1 MLSHSVLK
9 LQKEAKVD
17 LRRKIR
23 MLLLSYPQCLFLSLL
38 ILMLLSFKLAAIWL
52 CLRKFLHTFT
62 TVWGLLVCF
71 LLPLKDNRVH
81 LFVIMRLTFFSNL
94 VLHAVPELLENI
106 LTELAGGKRIKNGRE
121 IFTYPTCLFS
131 PSFFFVLLLFKR
143 VFHKS
148 KVAWSRH
155 DL

>member
-1 MLSHSVLK
+1 M
-9 LQKEAKVD
+9 
-17 LRRKIR
+17 
-23 MLLLSYPQCLFLSLL
+23 
-38 ILMLLSFKLAAIWL
+38 
-52 CLRKFLHTFT
+52 
-62 TVWGLLVCF
+62 WGLLVCF

-94 VLHAVPELLENI
+94 VLHAVPELFENI

-131 PSFFFVLLLFKR
+131 PSFFFFLLLFKR

-148 KVAWSRH
+148 KVA
-155 DL
+155 